1 MSPGRSINPQDLGAS
16 LEHGQLARERV
27 RPPEV
32 VGDAERGVA
41 GLRGREAALPGDGW
55 KCTVLDRKSRRMR
68 GSSEAVPKTVG
79 RNAVGD
85 CPYGIYGRLARQL
98 PANHRSSTH
107 FRQALS
113 VPHLR
118 ASSVV
123 RGFRPG
129 IP

>member
-1 MSPGRSINPQDLGAS
+1 VSPGRSINPQDLGAS
-16 LEHGQLARERV
+16 PEHGQLARELV

-32 VGDAERGVA
+32 GGVAERDEA
-41 GLRGREAALPGDGW
+41 GLRGRQAALPGDGW
-55 KCTVLDRKSRRMR
+55 KRTVPDRKSRRMR
-68 GSSEAVPKTVG
+68 GSSEAVPRTVE

-85 CPYGIYGRLARQL
+85 CQYGIYCRLARQL
-98 PANHRSSTH
+98 PGNFAR
-107 FRQALS
+107 LS